1 MSTDGH
7 DRRHLGA
14 AKGRTR
20 ALDNVLQFRQ
30 GHLIVLHE
38 LANDLNGKI
47 GKAQGTPGFQFSGR
61 DRGDFVRHK
70 KAAIV
75 CQSLHHNP
83 AEIQILLASAGAAV
97 GDRHDFVVFRLR
109 RKGDRRQRRRR
120 RGRMLL
126 LLVEP

>member
-20 ALDNVLQFRQ
+20 ALDNILQFRQ
-30 GHLIVLHE
+30 GYLIVLHE

-47 GKAQGTPGFQFSGR
+47 GEAQGTPGFQFSGR

-75 CQSLHHNP
+75 CQSLHHNR
-83 AEIQILLASAGAAV
+83 AEIQILLASTGAAV
-97 GDRHDFVVFRLR
+97 GDRHDFVVFRMR
-109 RKGDRRQRRRR
+109 GKGDRRRR

-126 LLVEP
+126 LLLVEP